1 MADGHPDSAVIEA
14 LGGPSAVARIFGI
27 HPQAVSMWKR
37 AGIPKARRMY
47 LKLAHPEAFQVGA
60 PPQEAETAA
69 AGAQA

>member
-1 MADGHPDSAVIEA
+1 MAEGHPDSVVIEA

-37 AGIPKARRMY
+37 TGIPKARRMY
-47 LKLAHPEAFQVGA
+47 LKLAHPEAFEDA
-60 PPQEAETAA
+60 PPQEAASAA